1 LGLDQLHP
9 EYAENLAIV
18 AWHNGDE
25 FEFPEG
31 MVRDGYYSIT
41 GYPTVWFD
49 GWQSVVGGY
58 QPSSYPY
65 YVPVMDER
73 VPYPSNFEVTFDI
86 HNVDG
91 TNLNVESTVEIKN
104 GNNSENLA
112 VFVVLTETDL
122 ESPGHENQ
130 NFVARNVYPG
140 GMGMPVDFS
149 TQTSV
154 TWETPVTIEDDYEIG
169 NCEIVVFIQNM
180 DTKEIY
186 QGYSKMAYEIV
197 GYEEI
202 TLRADISVYPNPASG
217 RININANAEIE
228 QISIF
233 NHVGQL
239 VYKVEGSSN
248 IMNLNTNGFEPG
260 LYLFQVQTESGSYVK
275 SVIIQ

>member
-1 LGLDQLHP
+1 
-9 EYAENLAIV
+9 
-18 AWHNGDE
+18 
-25 FEFPEG
+25 

-73 VPYPSNFEVTFDI
+73 VPYPSNFEVMFDI

-122 ESPGHENQ
+122 ESPGNENQ
-130 NFVARNVYPG
+130 NFVARNVYPD

-154 TWETPVTIEDDYEIG
+154 TWETAVTIEDEYNIE

-186 QGYSKMAYEIV
+186 QGHSKMAYEIV

-202 TLRADISVYPNPASG
+202 TNQADLTVYPNPATG
-217 RININANAEIE
+217 RVNINAASEIE

-239 VYKVEGSSN
+239 VYNIEGSSN

-260 LYLFQVQTESGSYVK
+260 MYMFRIQTESGSFVE

>member
-1 LGLDQLHP
+1 
-9 EYAENLAIV
+9 
-18 AWHNGDE
+18 
-25 FEFPEG
+25 
-31 MVRDGYYSIT
+31 MVRDGWYSIT

-73 VPYPSNFEVTFDI
+73 VPYPSNFKVTFDI

-122 ESPGHENQ
+122 ESPGNENQ
-130 NFVARNVYPG
+130 NFVARNVYPD

-154 TWETPVTIEDDYEIG
+154 TWETPVTIEDEYEIE

-186 QGYSKMAYEIV
+186 QGDSKMAYEIV

-202 TLRADISVYPNPASG
+202 TTKAGLTVFPNPATG
-217 RININANAEIE
+217 RVNINANAEIE
-228 QISIF
+228 QLSIF

-239 VYKVEGSSN
+239 IYKVEGSSN

-260 LYLFQVQTESGSYVK
+260 LYLFKVQTESGPFVE
-275 SVIIQ
+275 SVIIK